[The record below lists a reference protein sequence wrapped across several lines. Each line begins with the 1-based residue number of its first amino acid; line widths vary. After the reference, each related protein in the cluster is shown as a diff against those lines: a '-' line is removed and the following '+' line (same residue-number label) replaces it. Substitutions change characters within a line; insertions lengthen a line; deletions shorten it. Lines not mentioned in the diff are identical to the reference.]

1 MGQLIRQENIQ
12 RMISD
17 EQIFALAENVRGAS
31 QNAHKAN
38 EEVYLMQHNTIA
50 ACGVHKLNY
59 IKNDF
64 V

>member
-31 QNAHKAN
+31 QNTHKAN
-38 EEVYLMQHNTIA
+38 E
-50 ACGVHKLNY
+50 
-59 IKNDF
+59 
-64 V
+64 